1 LAVATETPNNG
12 RQDPAEAIRATL
24 GGRRDAVL
32 PPGVAAELAATY
44 RNSLRDY
51 RQHSLE
57 FLEAE
62 DYQQAAEKAWGAFAE
77 SVKSIAADYG
87 MRLAH
92 HALIIRVTGSLATL
106 AAQDD
111 PDAEAVLSIGLDSAR
126 SLHQHFYENDLPPG
140 QVKYSAARVAEAI
153 DLMQQRFGAAGN
165 GFV

>member
-1 LAVATETPNNG
+1 
-12 RQDPAEAIRATL
+12 
-24 GGRRDAVL
+24 
-32 PPGVAAELAATY
+32 
-44 RNSLRDY
+44 
-51 RQHSLE
+51 
-57 FLEAE
+57 
-62 DYQQAAEKAWGAFAE
+62 
-77 SVKSIAADYG
+77 VKSIAADYG

-140 QVKYSAARVAEAI
+140 QVRYSAARVAEAI